1 MKPLRTLPKSRI
13 KSAAAVLVTVCYAAT
28 NVLWAT
34 APEAAFWSDRR
45 RAARREGPTLL
56 ASALPTPLATSG
68 ALTDLPR
75 PAVATADIAS
85 RLPAEFRER
94 HAGLL
99 AALTPDL
106 GTLRSIAPGA
116 STGPVVVF
124 VQDIHQND
132 EAQKHIG
139 AAVRALTEAG
149 AVDVVAL
156 EGAFGPI
163 DLNRLETHPR
173 PDSVRVVADALLAE
187 HKISG
192 PVHAALGLGPAAPP
206 LIGVDDPA
214 HYRANVEAYRQS
226 IALAE
231 GVRRETRAAEEAL
244 AAQKAARLSPALRAL
259 DAARA
264 EREDGRLSVGDYV
277 GRLAAAAPDA
287 VPPMTRAFLEA
298 LRLEASLD
306 FDRAESERAS
316 VLSALA
322 GRLNE
327 SEKNRLIE
335 WSVAFRLGKVRHAA
349 YHDFLRALCARR
361 GVDWSRTPTFAR
373 YVEYVLKADA
383 LDGSALEASIAELER
398 AAFDKNT
405 RTPAEARWM
414 AETRRLAWRRRLTEF
429 ALTPRDWAERESLAP
444 VDGTLPDCFASFYR
458 EAAARDRAIAENLIR
473 ALGERSARRAVLVT
487 GGYHAPGLTEVL
499 RGAGATVVSFV
510 PRVSRV
516 DAARGSAYLSVFTQ
530 EKTPL
535 EKIAAG
541 ERLFLAQDPAAGKA
555 EAPFD
560 VAALEESPP
569 SLWALY
575 EGVVPLRSVKFE
587 GGVLRAEFST
597 GQSVDVRVE
606 RTPEGRPRF
615 LQEARRN
622 LREVFWRPLVEIP
635 RTLDALEH
643 RSAFLGF
650 LRDHPV
656 RVFGEESG
664 AVAENLF
671 HQRYRGLSQ
680 WIPAGVTLGLGF
692 GLGALLA
699 GFSIGGA
706 SLLAGNVASFVL
718 ELFFLTLVFGVSG
731 GVGGLYAGHVLYNLF
746 HPRAR
751 LALDPPPTPA
761 AERGGYFPRLRRV
774 TLEGGLIP
782 HLRAEFDGNRET
794 AVHLFFDARG
804 KGPFRDRVLQ
814 YLRNAFWR
822 PFVEMPWIV
831 RALFSPAAFVDFL
844 GRHSLV
850 VTGGSLSRTVADDS
864 SFRADMAAAVREARG
879 DGPTGGFSPRVGA
892 VLLDGQG
899 RRLARG
905 NNRGEGPHHAEQAA
919 LLRLLASRAPPG
931 AADTDLLRLSI
942 WPRVSRRQ
950 KTYEYN
956 YREMIDLYLR
966 TAARWGIDWSDV
978 TVVTTL
984 SPCRRCADLMAGL
997 GIKKVVYGEPT
1008 PDAESVIARLRARGV
1023 GVASCSLGTET
1034 RPLMGWV
1041 FRIQRRFPSLHAG
1054 ALTWLGGRQWPAVF
1068 LENEGGRPS
1077 VSPEETPV
1085 AEWGAAAERIFR
1097 QRHAGLTRWIPAGG
1111 ILGLFLG
1118 AGLLPFLPLDLG
1130 SAWAGQGPLGFL
1142 LALAGPAL
1150 LSLSGGALLGL
1161 YLGHAAYN
1169 LFHPRAPLAVEPTPV
1184 RFYLTPEV
1192 RGPLE
1197 RDPAGLQNALARLA
1211 GLLQGFS
1218 RDIRVGLGEE
1228 PTIQLERDGG
1238 SLSLRVPPAD
1248 LGSPAAFE
1256 LRVRRL
1262 ADRLKAHLRGPLR
1275 GRIVGFPVIHAR
1287 ASDFPGGTLSR
1298 FLRENPR
1305 SKITLFQEL
1314 GGAATPER
1322 LNEIFSRHTQDY
1334 PLKLFDARP
1343 GAAPLSLAAFTADPV
1358 RAGWWAQLFAAN
1370 QRIVRDGQKAMD
1382 DALASGHWP
1391 RVEALLPGDGFSR
1404 ALGVWLFENYDRA
1417 RPVREPLESDVEL
1430 LFWQMVWL
1438 DQRPWAEGPWSI
1450 RGLAPRAAV
1459 ETVLERLYQGEL
1471 LLVKSSVLRNARLAA
1486 ILRRMPIRPDVQ
1498 GALAY
1503 GAAHFY
1509 GLRNDLI
1516 AWIAPDKDNRPG
1528 EGTGAR
1534 DIAWMAQLPSY
1545 GLHRDLIHVL
1555 EAEFANPSEE
1565 DRRPFSPRI
1574 QRLVDLR
1581 PDLRPEWRRA
1591 LLEKLAVRWVL
1602 RARALS
1608 VRVETSSFNDLAV
1621 EQVLHRAVH
1630 GLTDEVLEKW
1640 MEGAFR
1646 DTAESNQSAWNEIN
1660 ARALDPSMPEAL
1672 RAQWMGA
1679 LRIPVEAGPVV
1690 ITARGIRFQ
1699 FPAPFAAAAPADRNA
1714 IVAFLANRVLSRPPG
1729 VRVEEGAP
1737 AVRLARDRETLRLDV
1752 PADAFR
1758 SAADFETAAAPLLDA
1773 LEATLDS
1780 PNRGRV
1786 IAFPLGHT
1794 RREDFP
1800 TEALNRLLAEGPGRR
1815 IALLLEVGSFF
1826 DGLFLRSAFSREPE
1840 AYARKLF
1847 GPTTAA
1853 SGPLSLSDFRD
1864 DPSRAGW
1871 FDALF
1876 ARQRAIV
1883 ESGNAVLE
1891 KALREQRWEDVVARL
1906 SGRPFSEAVFA
1917 WLFAHPGRAT
1927 WAREAVRPDVEL
1939 MHWQAQ
1945 WLRDMSWREGPWA
1958 PTDASPRAGVEAA
1971 VQRMTEI
1978 LWLEAKRVFVRN
1990 ARLTARVGATPID
2003 PFTPVVFPV
2012 GMLHRAGLGEEGFEW
2027 VAPPTAGTA
2036 GSGTDAAIVNALISL
2051 PETRLVESLERRLA
2065 AFARPPTEED
2075 LAPFSAWVRSL
2086 SDAPPALSGT
2096 ERRWVLEVLLGWI
2109 LTRPRAFGG
2118 EPGAPVDEAVVQ
2130 RAVHEAT
2137 RDWTDEALRAFLE
2150 PAFDRA
2156 NGGPRGVRDAFLARA
2171 SASSL
2176 PAEIRKAWVVPNGP
2190 TLNLGPLLLAAPDLL
2205 RSEAP
2210 RELVVAPP
2218 SDPADRPG
2226 AVLLFKPEI
2235 WNKALDPAGRG
2246 LSDSDKRRFIDDV
2259 LAALVAR
2266 GAYVSGALFLNGA
2279 ALRVKGFVDRQYENA
2294 VVRGK
2299 SRENTPAASLAEMT
2313 ARTGVPIERIFG
2325 YEEAREGILR
2335 TLEPRATALERGPPA
2350 ARARWEALRKSSAED
2365 AYGLLWGDVAPPDGT
2380 RTKIGGAWCQVVEIG
2395 GERFLVLSG
2404 APAGMKSRY
2413 YGPGAGVLMV
2423 EVRFPKGGAFGVR
2436 EARRLIGP
2444 TDGAQAPGN
2453 TLRGM
2458 FRERFFRA
2466 ADSSYN
2472 GLHLSAGPV
2481 EWAKERRIFFG
2492 RTPRL
2497 FTDRYD
2503 AGFLEALFRDPPPGS
2518 WLRAVP
2524 AGVDPDASVFAATEG
2539 LPWPQASAYLDRLY
2553 DQWRRESGVAAAPE
2567 NPLPAVSPDQVA
2579 EEAQREALALGRAV
2593 SDRLVEL
2600 QAEAPRTATTKPDG
2614 TQVSRAD
2621 EEAMVTLAAG
2631 LLDAFPTHEIIGEED
2646 LETLSPDLHR
2656 RNRANAGSPYQ
2667 WFVDPLDGTE
2677 TYLSGTD
2684 IFAVHLELQYDG
2696 RPLLAV
2702 VVLPRKGPEGG
2713 PLVVMARAG
2722 RAGLWVNGRWHAP
2735 LPPESFP
2742 TDFAELAAV
2751 AHGKPAIGEPY
2762 PHFDRVRSRFAE
2774 TVPRVGSSGLWLT
2787 GLALRR
2793 VGISLPG
2800 LPANYSYY
2808 ASQRVKS
2815 WDVAA
2820 PGFLLLNAGG
2830 VLEKHDLGES
2840 FFPLRQTYE
2849 GKETKFSVL
2858 ASLTPDGAAA
2868 WRREILKTSSGGG
2881 DRAGPAAA
2889 PIALPRLERIHP
2901 ERVAALQL
2909 QIAFFDLD
2917 GTLWRSTPYDVK
2929 ALRWAQFFYGEG
2941 NVTPERFSALREFF
2955 VEHDRGD
2962 LKAQIAAL
2970 DAWAAERNVGRHV
2983 GVVDGHEKAQNIE
2996 AETRRVRARPDLQT
3010 PGVRALL
3017 ESLATSGIPLEVVT
3031 SGSEDTSQKTLG
3043 GLELASLFRRVHP
3056 GGDKENAVVERLKE
3070 LGLTAVGA
3078 VLIGNDARDM
3088 KAARA
3093 AGALAVGIA
3102 VDEEH
3107 AAPLRAA
3114 GADAVVHGDFTDLAS
3129 LRELLGLNRPPARSS
3144 GRAVSGISRVEIVR
3158 PDRVAAANL
3167 RLCFFDING
3176 TLWRGYP
3183 FQIKAE
3189 LWSRFLYNDAHPA
3202 PERVDEVRR
3211 FFIDTDWMSWGEQE
3225 KALAAWARE
3234 RDLAPV
3240 HSPAGRERSE
3250 EIRKIVNKE
3259 LVGLATPE
3267 QVLPG
3272 TRALLELLRESG
3284 VRLEVATS
3292 GSAETRN
3299 RVLRGLGLS
3308 GFFGTLHG
3316 GGKKGDVIGRRLAEE
3331 GMAGANAA
3339 LIGDGRG
3346 DIAAAR
3352 ATGALAVGVASDE
3365 ERAAVLR
3372 AAGADVLVHGDF
3384 ADLPALLSALG
3395 FGGRREAPPWRV
3407 EPAEGDVRTLSPP
3420 ADRGLAFPP
3429 TLRFENV
3436 LGNYKATVSE
3446 TPADGPY
3453 LRSVALQ
3460 KLPLIS
3466 EQTGFEVF
3474 LSNQGLQRTGSFKP
3488 WILSGVLGRVAKDP
3502 EAFGRAHRFLTTPT
3516 TGNQGQSLA
3525 FFAEFLRRSYPR
3537 ELGHLRAVVFV
3548 PRNAP
3553 PGKID
3558 RMRAGGAEIRFTE
3571 DYAEAETRSREFAER
3586 EGAYFLAHGDERAV
3600 ESYGALGLDLLTNI
3614 ARREDPDV
3622 GLDQLVR
3629 WFDLKARSGSLNSS
3643 EAGELSALDTALSG
3657 IENTAFLIPVGAGGV
3672 VAGVDFALKS
3682 IDSRLTVIGV
3692 DSSRADPMAQSL
3704 ARGEIVS
3711 QSPAPDILENGIAV
3725 NAPEPLAFQTA
3736 AGLLDA
3742 MVTVPF
3748 ESVAGAVRAHWEEA
3762 GVVSEGAAALPY
3774 AALAQSKALVERL
3787 RRRGV
3792 RRVVLLGTG
3801 QNIPADAW
3809 TALTGASGF
3818 PEGPRGGGMHH
3829 AGEADLNSDQWKA
3842 VRARVRREATFEE
3855 RRRWAADL
3863 RARVAHQRDWLDPL
3877 ELTEPLLALADLLDQ
3892 KKPTARGPLASL
3904 GVQPKASA
3912 ARWYLLGPVAGEW
3925 SDRIEGAGERV
3936 PGRGRSPEEV
3946 RLYVTGLAAVIHEG
3960 LEHAVLPGTLGL
3972 NPKDR
3977 HTLAYLAEAL
3987 ANSWNDGPVPE
3998 RTLEEMGHRRAVQ
4011 LVGFVERSRA
4021 EIHQIR
4027 RRYSDRP
4034 ALRERLESIV
4044 HRLRAHAELCLA
4056 DLRAYPKPNAF
4067 FTAFRLADEAYW
4079 TGTVAEFGRSVRQLD
4094 RLTRQAAKE
4103 VQRPLP
4109 LWRTVAA
4116 RFRARN
4122 APWAAGPAARP
4133 PTDAVPNDFR
4143 AVRRSWDHFEFP
4155 EFSTALTRLAEHAR
4169 QRPLEGGARDLFR
4182 LWAAVDQ
4189 VIEPLR
4195 RRGDWRETET
4205 LMVEFADW
4213 VRAEA
4218 IVRGVGS
4225 PYWEK
4230 TALHLLRDLS
4240 LTVFE
4245 FHRLSAEE
4253 AREFGWAYELLDRVG
4268 REATPPAL
4276 SLSDQR
4282 HLLAVLAGGATTPLE
4297 RGVLYEKARAAL
4309 PRFKGS
4315 FREKLE
4321 DVTLR
4326 APRFNVPRGRPSP
4339 TEFLMGA
4346 SWNSEFSDGDL
4357 TGLVRDYLSGEVSR
4371 PRLERL
4377 LAAGGDTPLSQI
4389 ALALDQWDDALHPMP
4404 AGSGRLNA
4412 RELSRWTARAAVGG
4426 AAAVFFVSTLGAVS
4440 GVPVDFRWI
4449 APLLAPALL
4458 LGALAPLARPR
4469 FDPAQKPG
4477 RLSQF
4482 LSNARAD
4489 PAAAF
4494 LEVVDGELRIN
4505 PGALNRLSQW
4515 PVPVQNAIL
4524 YGLGVVG
4531 HESLHRGG
4539 VGSEAAAYGVAQLL
4553 PALLGAGIVAALLGG
4568 ASLAA
4573 AIASL
4578 GGAPLA
4584 AAATG
4589 MMLERWADGRLRD
4602 RRAESAAAALCAVR
4616 SGGLSPVD
4624 FKSLLSPRAMN
4635 LGVGGGPVTGHRLDG
4650 ADDPVFA
4657 AGLKAALAKRG
4668 VAGPPEEIQSWL
4680 VRALRSSPDFAAAD
4694 PVASALGDRPLTV
4707 VLVSRSVA
4715 ARLEAV
4721 VRRAMADRAEGP
4733 ATGLA
4738 LIPLDAEGEAA
4749 VAQWNPLDRRV
4760 ERWVQRPTRGS
4771 DRDPWDLSQVESLI
4785 RTRLNPASFTSCR
4798 VVAAADVPLR
4808 ATGLATPL
4816 FREALVWLME
4826 GLLPLSIETA
4836 ELDRLTRLSR
4846 LVATSA

>member
-458 EAAARDRAIAENLIR
+458 EAAARDRAMAENLIR

-487 GGYHAPGLTEVL
+487 GGYHAPGLTEAL
-499 RGAGATVVSFV
+499 RRAGATVVSFV
-510 PRVSRV
+510 PRVARV

-615 LQEARRN
+615 LQKARRN

-671 HQRYRGLSQ
+671 HQRFRGLSQ

-1054 ALTWLGGRQWPAVF
+1054 ALNWLGARQWPATF
-1068 LENEGGRPS
+1068 LPVLEAEPPADSRKKDAVT
-1077 VSPEETPV
+1077 VSAFV
-1085 AEWGAAAERIFR
+1085 AGVFR
-1097 QRHAGLTRWIPAGG
+1097 QRYAGMARWIPSGGGLGILVGAGG
-1111 ILGLFLG
+1111 AVSLLGTH
-1118 AGLLPFLPLDLG
+1118 AA
-1130 SAWAGQGPLGFL
+1130 AWAGVGPIFYL
-1142 LALAGPAL
+1142 LALTGTTVFL
-1150 LSLSGGALLGL
+1150 LGLGGVLGL
-1161 YLGHAAYN
+1161 YLGHVAFN
-1169 LFHPRAPLAVEPTPV
+1169 LFHPGAPLAVEPVPV
-1184 RFYLTPEV
+1184 QFYLTREV
-1192 RGPLE
+1192 REPLE
-1197 RDPAGLQNALARLA
+1197 KDPAGLQNALQRLA
-1211 GLLQGFS
+1211 ALLHGYA
-1218 RDIRVGLGEE
+1218 RDVRVGMGTE
-1228 PTIQLERDGG
+1228 PSIQWERDGS
-1238 SLSLRVPPAD
+1238 SLSLRVTPAD

-1256 LRVRRL
+1256 RRGRLL
-1262 ADRLKAHLRGPLR
+1262 ADRLKAHLAGPLR
-1275 GRIVGFPVIHAR
+1275 GRIAGFPVIHAR
-1287 ASDFPGGTLSR
+1287 ASDFPAGTLSR
-1298 FLRENPR
+1298 FLRDNPG

-1314 GGAATPER
+1314 GGAASDEH
-1322 LNEIFSRHTQDY
+1322 LNEIFSRHTGDF
-1334 PLKLFDARP
+1334 PARLFDLRP
-1343 GAAPLSLAAFTADPV
+1343 GASPLSLAAFAADSD
-1358 RAGWWAQLFAAN
+1358 RAGWWASLFATN
-1370 QRIVRDGQKAMD
+1370 QRIVRDSLRAMD
-1382 DALASGHWP
+1382 EALASGRWP
-1391 RVEALLPGDGFSR
+1391 RVEALLGGNDFSR
-1404 ALGVWLFENYDRA
+1404 ALTVWLFENYDRV
-1417 RPVREPLESDVEL
+1417 RPVREPIEPDVE
-1430 LFWQMVWL
+1430 FMVWQMSWI
-1438 DQRPWAEGPWSI
+1438 QHRPWIEGPWSI
-1450 RGLAPRAAV
+1450 RGLPPRAAF
-1459 ETVLERLYQGEL
+1459 EAALERLYQSEL
-1471 LLVKSSVLRNARLAA
+1471 LLVKTSVLRNARMAA
-1486 ILRRMPIRPDVQ
+1486 VLRRMPINPNVQ
-1498 GALAY
+1498 GILIF
-1503 GAAHFY
+1503 GAAHYY

-1516 AWIAPDKDNRPG
+1516 SWIAPDRDNRPG

-1534 DIAWMAQLPSY
+1534 EIAWLGRLPSY
-1545 GLHRDLIHVL
+1545 RLHRDLVHVL
-1555 EAEFANPSEE
+1555 EREFADPTAE
-1565 DRRPFSPRI
+1565 DRKPFSPRV
-1574 QRLVDLR
+1574 QRLADIR

-1591 LLEKLAVRWVL
+1591 LLEKLVVRWLL
-1602 RARALS
+1602 RARALALQADTES
-1608 VRVETSSFNDLAV
+1608 LDDLRAEEV
-1621 EQVLHRAVH
+1621 VHRAVE
-1630 GLTDEVLEKW
+1630 GLDEADLERW
-1640 MEGAFR
+1640 LEGAFR
-1646 DTAESNQSAWNEIN
+1646 DTTETNQAAWNEMN
-1660 ARALDPSMPEAL
+1660 ARALSPLMPDEL
-1672 RAQWMGA
+1672 RAQWVRA
-1679 LRIPVEAGPVV
+1679 LRIPVAVAPPT
-1690 ITARGIRFQ
+1690 ITARGLKIQ
-1699 FPAPFAAAAPADRNA
+1699 FPAAFTAAAPADRNA
-1714 IVAFLANRVLSRPPG
+1714 MVAFLAERVRAIAG
-1729 VRVEEGAP
+1729 TAVVEEGEP
-1737 AVRLARDRETLRLDV
+1737 SIQLSRDRTTLRLRV
-1752 PADAFR
+1752 PPKAFGL
-1758 SAADFETAAAPLLDA
+1758 SADFESAAAPMLDA
-1773 LEATLDS
+1773 LDATLAS
-1780 PNRGRV
+1780 VNGGRV
-1786 IAFPLGHT
+1786 VGFPLRHA

-1800 TEALNRLLAEGPGRR
+1800 TQALNRFLDEGAARR
-1815 IALLLEVGSFF
+1815 IDLLMEVGSYFNI
-1826 DGLFLRSAFSREPE
+1826 DFLRSVFLREPE
-1840 AYARKLF
+1840 PYARKLF
-1847 GPTTAA
+1847 GSDPAGQA
-1853 SGPLSLSDFRD
+1853 NPLSLSSFRG
-1864 DPSRAGW
+1864 DPARAGW
-1871 FDALF
+1871 FDELLSRHRGAL
-1876 ARQRAIV
+1876 ASEYAGI
-1883 ESGNAVLE
+1883 E
-1891 KALREQRWEDVVARL
+1891 KAIRERRWEAIAARL
-1906 SGRPFSEAVFA
+1906 GGGAFSEA
-1917 WLFAHPGRAT
+1917 LFTWVYDHPAQSNLS
-1927 WAREAVRPDVEL
+1927 REAVQADVEF
-1939 MHWQAQ
+1939 MHWQAE
-1945 WLRDMSWREGPWA
+1945 WLRSVSWRQGPWA
-1958 PTDASPRAGVEAA
+1958 APADASARNALDLA
-1971 VQRMTEI
+1971 VRRRTEI
-1978 LWLEAKRVFVRN
+1978 QWLEAKGMFLRN
-1990 ARLTARVGATPID
+1990 ARLKAWAAATPID
-2003 PFTPVVFPV
+2003 PDRRTVFPV
-2012 GMLHRAGLGEEGFEW
+2012 GALHRAGLGTESFEW
-2027 VAPPTAGTA
+2027 IDPPAAGIA
-2036 GSGTDAAIVNALISL
+2036 GSGTDAGSLGGLLSL
-2051 PETRLVESLERRLA
+2051 PENRLMNGLGERLSSA
-2065 AFARPPTEED
+2065 VAPPSEAD
-2075 LAPFSAWVRSL
+2075 LAPFSPWVRSL
-2086 SDAPPALSGT
+2086 SDLGLT
-2096 ERRWVLEVLLGWI
+2096 LTRMEKRWVLELLLTSI
-2109 LTRPRAFGG
+2109 LNAPRAFGG
-2118 EPGAPVDEAVVQ
+2118 DPVAAVEEALVQ
-2130 RAVHEAT
+2130 RTVHEAT
-2137 RDWTDEALRAFLE
+2137 REWTEEAFLSFLE
-2150 PAFDRA
+2150 PAFQRA
-2156 NGGPRGVRDAFLARA
+2156 GDGPRAVREAFVARV
-2171 SASSL
+2171 
-2176 PAEIRKAWVVPNGP
+2176 PARSYPEEMRKAWGGP
-2190 TLNLGPLLLAAPDLL
+2190 
-2205 RSEAP
+2205 
-2210 RELVVAPP
+2210 
-2218 SDPADRPG
+2218 
-2226 AVLLFKPEI
+2226 
-2235 WNKALDPAGRG
+2235 
-2246 LSDSDKRRFIDDV
+2246 
-2259 LAALVAR
+2259 
-2266 GAYVSGALFLNGA
+2266 
-2279 ALRVKGFVDRQYENA
+2279 
-2294 VVRGK
+2294 
-2299 SRENTPAASLAEMT
+2299 
-2313 ARTGVPIERIFG
+2313 
-2325 YEEAREGILR
+2325 
-2335 TLEPRATALERGPPA
+2335 
-2350 ARARWEALRKSSAED
+2350 ARAVQDS
-2365 AYGLLWGDVAPPDGT
+2365 P
-2380 RTKIGGAWCQVVEIG
+2380 
-2395 GERFLVLSG
+2395 ER
-2404 APAGMKSRY
+2404 
-2413 YGPGAGVLMV
+2413 
-2423 EVRFPKGGAFGVR
+2423 
-2436 EARRLIGP
+2436 
-2444 TDGAQAPGN
+2444 
-2453 TLRGM
+2453 
-2458 FRERFFRA
+2458 
-2466 ADSSYN
+2466 
-2472 GLHLSAGPV
+2472 
-2481 EWAKERRIFFG
+2481 
-2492 RTPRL
+2492 
-2497 FTDRYD
+2497 
-2503 AGFLEALFRDPPPGS
+2503 
-2518 WLRAVP
+2518 
-2524 AGVDPDASVFAATEG
+2524 
-2539 LPWPQASAYLDRLY
+2539 
-2553 DQWRRESGVAAAPE
+2553 
-2567 NPLPAVSPDQVA
+2567 VA
-2579 EEAQREALALGRAV
+2579 EEAQREALALGRIVA
-2593 SDRLVEL
+2593 DRLVEL
-2600 QAEAPRTATTKPDG
+2600 QADAPRTATTKPDG
-2614 TQVSRAD
+2614 SKVSRAD
-2621 EEAMVTLAAG
+2621 EEAMATLAAG
-2631 LLDAFPTHEIIGEED
+2631 ILDAFPTHEIIGEED
-2646 LETLSPDLHR
+2646 LEPIAPELHR
-2656 RNRANAGSPYQ
+2656 RNRANAGSPFQ
-2667 WFVDPLDGTE
+2667 WFVDPLDGTD

-2684 IFAVHLELQYDG
+2684 IFAVHLELQHEG

-2702 VVLPRKGPEGG
+2702 VVLPRKGPDGG
-2713 PLVVMARAG
+2713 PLAVMARAG
-2722 RAGLWVNGRWHAP
+2722 RAGLWVNGQWHAP
-2735 LPPESFP
+2735 LPPENFP
-2742 TDFAELAAV
+2742 TDFAQMTAV

-2762 PHFDRVRSRFAE
+2762 PFFQRVRSLFGE

-2793 VGISLPG
+2793 VGVAVPG
-2800 LPANYSYY
+2800 LPDNYSYY

-2820 PGFLLLNAGG
+2820 PGFLLENAGG
-2830 VLEKHDLGES
+2830 VLEIHDHGRP
-2840 FFPLRQTYE
+2840 FFPLRQSYE
-2849 GKETKFSVL
+2849 DKEAKFSVL
-2858 ASLTPDGAAA
+2858 AALTPEGAAA
-2868 WRREILKTSSGGG
+2868 WRRAVLETSSGGG

-3960 LEHAVLPGTLGL
+3960 LEHAVLPETLGL

-4694 PVASALGDRPLTV
+4694 PVASASGDRPLTV

-4733 ATGLA
+4733 ATELA